1 MLSNPTTE
9 APTPSNYGIRGVGCE
24 GRGGGV
30 VLVGLKDHNLFKVR
44 IEFKTVKSVYE

>member
-1 MLSNPTTE
+1 MGSE
-9 APTPSNYGIRGVGCE
+9 VWGVKAG
-24 GRGGGV
+24 GGGGV